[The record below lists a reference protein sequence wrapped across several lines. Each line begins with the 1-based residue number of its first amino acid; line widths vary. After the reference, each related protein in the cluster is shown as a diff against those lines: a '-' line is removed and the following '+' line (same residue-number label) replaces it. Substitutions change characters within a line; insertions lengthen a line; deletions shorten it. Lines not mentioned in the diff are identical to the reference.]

1 MTPQSAKSKGRRLQQ
16 MVRDLLL
23 KYKPTLH
30 PDDIKSTSMGAGG
43 EDVQL
48 SPAARKEY
56 PIQIECKN
64 KENYKNVYRDYKQ
77 SGEHGKYEPVLIV
90 KINQERPL
98 AIVDAEFFIR
108 ELARP

>member
-1 MTPQSAKSKGRRLQQ
+1 MI
-16 MVRDLLL
+16 RDLLL
-23 KYKPTLH
+23 LYKPELE
-30 PDDIKSTSMGAGG
+30 PDDVRSTSMGAQG
-43 EDVQL
+43 EDVTL
-48 SPAARKEY
+48 SPAARKHY

-64 KENYKNVYRDYKQ
+64 KENYKNVYRDYNQTK
-77 SGEHGKYEPVLIV
+77 EHGQYEPVLIV